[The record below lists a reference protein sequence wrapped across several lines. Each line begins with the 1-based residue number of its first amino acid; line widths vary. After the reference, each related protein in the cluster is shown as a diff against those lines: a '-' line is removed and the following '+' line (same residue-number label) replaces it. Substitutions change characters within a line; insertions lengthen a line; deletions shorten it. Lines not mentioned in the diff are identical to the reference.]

1 MEISLKTG
9 IEHPFNLNECKSIVK
24 LQVLLGK
31 LRNFITCLYGILK
44 MVIMSYWYLQ
54 FLVGVFVGSLTVIFD
69 ILFTVNKNWERNMFG
84 KAEKFTNFS
93 KKRIKKMFSV
103 IQIAASDRSSLKHKA
118 SLFLQ

>member
-9 IEHPFNLNECKSIVK
+9 IEHPFSLNECKSIVK

-54 FLVGVFVGSLTVIFD
+54 FHVGVFLGSLTVIFN
-69 ILFTVNKNWERNMFG
+69 ILFTVNKIWERNMFG
-84 KAEKFTNFS
+84 KAEKYTNFS
-93 KKRIKKMFSV
+93 KKRIKKMSSV
-103 IQIAASDRSSLKHKA
+103 IQIAASDRSGLKHKA